1 MGSAVCSSFLLKT
14 LFWSFESSV
23 EEPHICRQYD
33 WEERSSYVDFIAR
46 RESRKENLPPLVIV
60 AQLLTLQLRSGALEP
75 SLVLVSDVMFKSL
88 LPGL

>member
-14 LFWSFESSV
+14 LFCSFESTV

-33 WEERSSYVDFIAR
+33 WKERSSYVDFIAR
-46 RESRKENLPPLVIV
+46 PESRKENLPPLVIV

-75 SLVLVSDVMFKSL
+75 SLA
-88 LPGL
+88 